1 MPEDQ
6 IPNPLI
12 AEVSDA
18 LAWFHT
24 HSQLGVIFQR
34 SGAPG
39 DPPQGNKI
47 DKCSEWLS
55 RTNSEEDVSSL
66 TVLGGVLE
74 EFLEKDSSSYPFGP
88 ELQQRQER
96 VKQTLAR
103 FGLTYQ
109 QGGRILGGNTA
120 TPTRTLQ
127 TIIRGRDLGGLEA
140 EFNRTLSLV
149 ESDPPA
155 AVTAASAIIESLCKV
170 YIQDNGLQ
178 IPSDQSVKP
187 LWRTVQGH
195 LGLDPRS
202 AADQDMARLLG
213 SLSGIVGA
221 IGAFRTHAGSAHGR
235 GRGMV
240 ATTSAHARL
249 AIHAAHTLATFV
261 LEVWNVRAS
270 SSTMSSP

>member
-24 HSQLGVIFQR
+24 HSQLGVVFQR

-47 DKCSEWLS
+47 DKCSEWLH
-55 RTNSEEDVSSL
+55 RTNSDETVSAL
-66 TVLGGVLE
+66 AVLGGVLE
-74 EFLEKDSSSYPFGP
+74 EFLEKDSSAHYLGQ
-88 ELQQRQER
+88 ELGQRQER
-96 VKQTLAR
+96 VMQALAR

-127 TIIRGRDLGGLEA
+127 TIMRSRDFGGLEA
-140 EFNRTLSLV
+140 EFNRTLSSV

-155 AVTAASAIIESLCKV
+155 AVTAASAVIESLCKV

-178 IPSDQSVKP
+178 MPSDQSVKP
-187 LWRTVQGH
+187 LWKAVQSH
-195 LGLDPRS
+195 LGLDPS
-202 AADQDMARLLG
+202 SVADQDMARLLG
-213 SLSGIVGA
+213 SLSGIVDA
-221 IGAFRTHAGSAHGR
+221 VGAFRTHAGSAHGR
-235 GRGMV
+235 GRGAV

-249 AIHAAHTLATFV
+249 AIHAAHTLAAFV
-261 LEVWNVRAS
+261 LEVWNLRS
-270 SSTMSSP
+270 SSPAVSNP

>member
-12 AEVSDA
+12 AEVSNA

-24 HSQLGVIFQR
+24 HSQLGVVFQR

-47 DKCSEWLS
+47 DKCSEWLH
-55 RTNSEEDVSSL
+55 RTNSDETASAL
-66 TVLGGVLE
+66 AVLGGVLE
-74 EFLEKDSSSYPFGP
+74 EFLEKDSSSHYRGQ
-88 ELQQRQER
+88 ELEQRQER
-96 VKQTLAR
+96 VKQALAR

-127 TIIRGRDLGGLEA
+127 TIMRNRDFGGLEA
-140 EFNRTLSLV
+140 EFNRTLRSV

-155 AVTAASAIIESLCKV
+155 AVTAASAVIESLCKV

-178 IPSDQSVKP
+178 MPSDQSVKP
-187 LWRTVQGH
+187 LWKAVQGH
-195 LGLDPRS
+195 LGLDPS
-202 AADQDMARLLG
+202 SVADQDMARLLG
-213 SLSGIVGA
+213 SLSGIVDA
-221 IGAFRTHAGSAHGR
+221 VGAFRTHAGSAHGR
-235 GRGMV
+235 GRGAV

-249 AIHAAHTLATFV
+249 AIHAAHTLTVFI
-261 LEVWNVRAS
+261 LEVWNLRS
-270 SSTMSSP
+270 SSPAVSNP

>member
-47 DKCSEWLS
+47 DKCSEWLH
-55 RTNSEEDVSSL
+55 RTNSYETVSAL
-66 TVLGGVLE
+66 AVLGGILE
-74 EFLEKDSSSYPFGP
+74 EFLEKDSSSHYLGQ
-88 ELQQRQER
+88 ELGQRQER
-96 VKQTLAR
+96 MMQALAR

-127 TIIRGRDLGGLEA
+127 TIMRSRDLGGLEA
-140 EFNRTLSLV
+140 EFNRTLSSV

-155 AVTAASAIIESLCKV
+155 AVTAASAVIESLCKV

-178 IPSDQSVKP
+178 MPSDQSVKP
-187 LWRTVQGH
+187 LWKAVQGH
-195 LGLDPRS
+195 LGLDPS
-202 AADQDMARLLG
+202 SVADQDMARLLG
-213 SLSGIVGA
+213 SLSGIVDA
-221 IGAFRTHAGSAHGR
+221 VGAFRTHAGSAHGR
-235 GRGMV
+235 GRGAV

-249 AIHAAHTLATFV
+249 AIHAAHTLTAFV
-261 LEVWNVRAS
+261 LEVWNLRS
-270 SSTMSSP
+270 SSPAASNP

>member
-24 HSQLGVIFQR
+24 HSQLGVVFQR
-34 SGAPG
+34 SDAPG

-47 DKCSEWLS
+47 DKCSEWLR
-55 RTNSEEDVSSL
+55 RTNSDETVSAL
-66 TVLGGVLE
+66 AVLGGVLE
-74 EFLEKDSSSYPFGP
+74 EFLEKDSSSHYLGQ
-88 ELQQRQER
+88 ELEQRQER

-127 TIIRGRDLGGLEA
+127 TIMRSRDFGGLEA
-140 EFNRTLSLV
+140 EFNRTLSSV
-149 ESDPPA
+149 ESDPSA
-155 AVTAASAIIESLCKV
+155 AVTAASAVIESLCQV

-178 IPSDQSVKP
+178 MPSDQSVKP
-187 LWRTVQGH
+187 LWKAVQGH
-195 LGLDPRS
+195 LGLDPS
-202 AADQDMARLLG
+202 SVADQDMARLLG
-213 SLSGIVGA
+213 SLSGIVDA
-221 IGAFRTHAGSAHGR
+221 VGAFRTHAGSAHGR
-235 GRGMV
+235 GRGAV

-249 AIHAAHTLATFV
+249 AIHAAHTLTAFV
-261 LEVWNVRAS
+261 LEVWNLRS
-270 SSTMSSP
+270 SSPAVSNP

>member
-24 HSQLGVIFQR
+24 HSQLGVVFQR

-47 DKCSEWLS
+47 DKCSEWL
-55 RTNSEEDVSSL
+55 RRINNDETVSSL
-66 TVLGGVLE
+66 AVLGGVLE
-74 EFLEKDSSSYPFGP
+74 EFLEKDSSSHPQGQ

-109 QGGRILGGNTA
+109 RGGQILGGNTA

-140 EFNRTLSLV
+140 EFSRTLSSV

-170 YIQDNGLQ
+170 YIQDNRLQ
-178 IPSDQSVKP
+178 MPSDQSVKP
-187 LWRTVQGH
+187 LWRAVQGH
-195 LGLDPRS
+195 LGLNPS
-202 AADQDMARLLG
+202 SVSDQDMAKLLG
-213 SLSGIVGA
+213 SLSGIVDA

-235 GRGMV
+235 GRGV
-240 ATTSAHARL
+240 VTTTPAHARL
-249 AIHAAHTLATFV
+249 AIHAAHTLTAFV
-261 LEVWNVRAS
+261 LEVWNLR
-270 SSTMSSP
+270 TSSPAVSNP

>member
-24 HSQLGVIFQR
+24 HSQLGVVFQR

-47 DKCSEWLS
+47 DKCSEWLR
-55 RTNSEEDVSSL
+55 RTNSDETVSSL
-66 TVLGGVLE
+66 GVLGGVLE
-74 EFLEKDSSSYPFGP
+74 EFLEKDSSSHYLGP

-96 VKQTLAR
+96 AKQALAR

-109 QGGRILGGNTA
+109 QGGRILGANTA

-127 TIIRGRDLGGLEA
+127 TIMRSRDFGGLEA
-140 EFNRTLSLV
+140 EFNRTLSSV

-155 AVTAASAIIESLCKV
+155 AVTAASAVIESMCKV

-178 IPSDQSVKP
+178 MPSDQSVKP
-187 LWRTVQGH
+187 LWKAVQGH
-195 LGLDPRS
+195 LGLDPS
-202 AADQDMARLLG
+202 SIADQDMARLMG
-213 SLSGIVGA
+213 SLSGIVDA
-221 IGAFRTHAGSAHGR
+221 VGAFRTHAGSAHGR
-235 GRGMV
+235 GREAV

-249 AIHAAHTLATFV
+249 AIHAAHTLTAFV
-261 LEVWNVRAS
+261 LEVWNLRS
-270 SSTMSSP
+270 SSPSVSNP